1 MSNRIE
7 SDGLMSG
14 LSRFEARANSA
25 VRMYLETE
33 ALKVQNTARSEAPW
47 TDRTGQARQRL
58 TTNVSVTDN
67 GFRMELSHGVDY
79 GMWLELAHEQRFA
92 ILDPTIKK
100 ESPRIVKGCKNLVN
114 KIKM

>member
-7 SDGLMSG
+7 SDRLMNG
-14 LSRFEARANSA
+14 LSRLEARANSA
-25 VRMYLETE
+25 VRVYLETE

-58 TTNVSVTDN
+58 TTNVSVTGN

-79 GMWLELAHEQRFA
+79 GIWLELAHEQRFA

-100 ESPRIVKGCKNLVN
+100 ESLRIVRGCKNLVN